1 MSNGIISKERVKEHG
16 EVFTPDNIVNDMLDL
31 VDNKDYNS
39 IFDKTYLEPSCGD
52 GQFLI
57 RILFRK
63 MKVIENMPINER
75 EINLLKALSTIYG
88 IDIQHDNV
96 DKSIERLFK
105 LATGQD
111 IETFAVDGITTI
123 SGINLGIEY
132 TDILKNC
139 IRTILENNIICGNA
153 LTGRRVDKRN
163 MESSAPIIIREYK
176 FDGDE
181 VSVYSHEFNHLE
193 TEPTE
198 IIKNFHYL
206 DIYKM
211 IVRKST
217 SEVEAEDVAGTDD
230 F

>member
-1 MSNGIISKERVKEHG
+1 MSNGIISKDRVKEHG

-31 VDNKDYNS
+31 LDNKDYSS

-52 GQFLI
+52 GQFLV

-75 EINLLKALSTIYG
+75 EVNLLKALSTIYG
-88 IDIQHDNV
+88 IDIQYDNV
-96 DKSIERLFK
+96 LNSIDRLFR

-111 IETFAVDGITTI
+111 VETFTVDGTTTI

-132 TDILKNC
+132 TDILTNC

-153 LTGRRVDKRN
+153 LTGNLVDGGV
-163 MESSAPIIIREYK
+163 ESTKAPIIIREYK
-176 FDGDE
+176 FNGDE
-181 VSVYSHEFNHLE
+181 VSVYSYKFDDLNN
-193 TEPTE
+193 PVE
-198 IIKNFHYL
+198 ITKNFHYL
-206 DIYKM
+206 DLYKM
-211 IVRKST
+211 IVRKSV
-217 SEVEAEDVAGTDD
+217 SEAEAEDEAGTDD